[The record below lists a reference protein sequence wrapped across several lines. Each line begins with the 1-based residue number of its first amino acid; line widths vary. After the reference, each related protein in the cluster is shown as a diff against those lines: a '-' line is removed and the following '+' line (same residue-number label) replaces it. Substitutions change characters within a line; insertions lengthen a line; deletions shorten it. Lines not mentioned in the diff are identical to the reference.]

1 MANNLYDYLNRF
13 NLGQIGTAGLG
24 AVQGAANFLN
34 KAGIGTRTS
43 IKEPPAP
50 PLNRP
55 VGTQALL
62 SGKPVYWGGNDYG
75 WQQLS
80 GGGTSATLKSLNR
93 APAEEPKTLASISD
107 PLERAYLEEK
117 SRVSQLAAQNPE
129 LQRYEAARK
138 IAAAQNAT
146 PEQVQSA
153 EAIGMQ
159 MWAKA
164 NPELAKRVKPG
175 QSGYDVIQGVI
186 NAGAM
191 GAPADLP
198 FNPASLLGTNA
209 TQTIPSYAGAS
220 DLQPVGTPLPQTQF
234 NTPQNQLQAQMFN
247 RFMSGQGQ
255 PAVAPPPTSPAE
267 ATYAGATN
275 VQPVGGISLE
285 PFSFSTP
292 AEKRRGELFQQL
304 LNSTLSVQ

>member
-1 MANNLYDYLNRF
+1 MAID
-13 NLGQIGTAGLG
+13 I
-24 AVQGAANFLN
+24 N
-34 KAGIGTRTS
+34 KAI
-43 IKEPPAP
+43 
-50 PLNRP
+50 
-55 VGTQALL
+55 QAAGVMP
-62 SGKPVYWGGNDYG
+62 SVFQRQQTKP
-75 WQQLS
+75 
-80 GGGTSATLKSLNR
+80 KSLIEMAAGV
-93 APAEEPKTLASISD
+93 APASPVFKWPGQQAAYGTMPASPAAQPKTFASISD
-107 PLERAYLEEK
+107 PAERAYVEEK
-117 SRVSQLAAQNPE
+117 SRVAQLAAQNPE
-129 LQRYEAARK
+129 LQRYEDARLK
-138 IAAAQNAT
+138 AVAKGAT

-153 EAIGMQ
+153 EDIGMQ
-159 MWAKA
+159 LWAKA

-175 QSGYDVIQGVI
+175 QSGYDVIQGVL

-191 GAPADLP
+191 GAPVDLP

-234 NTPQNQLQAQMFN
+234 NTPQNQFQAQMFN

-255 PAVAPPPTSPAE
+255 PPVAPPPTSPAE

-292 AEKRRGELFQQL
+292 AEKRRGDLFQQL